1 MNWYLEILQTAL
13 LTVQLTITRWSRTAS
28 EYYPTFDYVIR
39 HQQYDSPRAHN
50 DTVPLIKLA
59 HAIDDVLSQIIPQ
72 AGFAAQSSVAFNLA
86 AMSFAT
92 ILIFLCVAST
102 IVSAIQEFSRKL
114 NLLSFFERLF
124 TVIENEFS
132 VPRSLMVIFM
142 LLSSC
147 LLLSTFIPALTLK
160 TPALLYVFITL
171 AALLLGVI
179 LLWPI
184 SLIYNWG
191 AYFTIYIKGESTLP
205 NLLGQ
210 VVMDYFYVVS
220 FFLRI
225 NLQFLR
231 PVVLSGVFIVYNEFY
246 FEFIYPTYNFESVSF
261 TPQSWEDYGFI
272 VFRSVIVAM
281 LRFVYELGHM
291 WAVLI
296 MQANA
301 FAMILFLILQSL
313 HTVYLA
319 QRLQAFF
326 RAKRK

>member
-1 MNWYLEILQTAL
+1 MNWYFEALQAAI
-13 LTVQLTITRWSRTAS
+13 LTVQLTVTRWSRTAS
-28 EYYPTFDYVIR
+28 EYYPTFDYVVR
-39 HQQYDSPRAHN
+39 HQQYDSPRANN
-50 DTVPLIKLA
+50 DTVPLVKLA
-59 HAIDDVLSQIIPQ
+59 HAIDDVFMQIVPQ
-72 AGFAAQSSVAFNLA
+72 AGFSAQSTLAFNLVVV
-86 AMSFAT
+86 S
-92 ILIFLCVAST
+92 LISLFVFLCL
-102 IVSAIQEFSRKL
+102 VSIIISAFQELNRKF
-114 NLLSFFERLF
+114 NLLSFFERMF

-132 VPRSLMVIFM
+132 VPRSLMVIIM

-147 LLLSTFIPALTLK
+147 LLLSTFMPALTLK

-171 AALLLGVI
+171 AILLLGVI
-179 LLWPI
+179 LLWPV

-231 PVVLSGVFIVYNEFY
+231 LVVLSGVFIVYNEFY
-246 FEFIYPTYNFESVSF
+246 FEFIYPTYNFESVNF
-261 TPQSWEDYGFI
+261 TPQSWEDYAFI
-272 VFRSVIVAM
+272 VFRSVIIAM
-281 LRFVYELGHM
+281 LRFIYELGHM

-326 RAKRK
+326 RSKRK